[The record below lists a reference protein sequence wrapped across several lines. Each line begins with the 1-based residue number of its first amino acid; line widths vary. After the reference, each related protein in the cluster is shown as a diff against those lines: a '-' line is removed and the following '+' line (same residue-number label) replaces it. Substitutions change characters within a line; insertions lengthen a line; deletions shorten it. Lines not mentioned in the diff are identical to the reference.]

1 MQYNAKDYKSLQNLL
16 IGRECAASVLLEIGS
31 IGQFQ
36 LNTLQFFFFCIYQ
49 AANININKY
58 ACITNGSCQY
68 TLCILFNRLANC
80 INKP

>member
-36 LNTLQFFFFCIYQ
+36 LNTLQFFFLHIPSGKHKHKQ
-49 AANININKY
+49 IRVHN
-58 ACITNGSCQY
+58 Q
-68 TLCILFNRLANC
+68 R
-80 INKP
+80 